1 MTESGLLPPVFDSAE
16 FAARFGAALHQAGLS
31 VGPERSARFRDAS
44 RLLPPVDR
52 TALYWAA
59 RLAFV
64 AGREQIEPF
73 DRVFARLFGA
83 PGGTAGQR
91 LGDTSAP
98 PPGQEP
104 GPPARE
110 DRAPTAPPPSLATST
125 LPDGV
130 PRPDRSDE
138 KPPLRE
144 RADTG
149 AALRLLGS
157 RDEILAHQ
165 DLGTFGA
172 NDLAD
177 LDRLLDTLAFR
188 LPLRRSRRRQ
198 TDSRGRG
205 VDLRRSLRRSLATGG
220 ETVTLARSHGRLR
233 RRPLVLLCDI
243 SGSMEPY
250 TRAYLLL
257 FAKLGSRAGAGSRI
271 PVEAFVFATRLTRL
285 TSALRHTT
293 PDAALR
299 AAGQAASDWSGG
311 TLIARSL
318 AAFTDGFGRRGMARG
333 AVVVIFSDG
342 WEAADPAGV
351 GQQMARLSRLAHRI
365 IWVNPRK
372 AAPDYAPLT
381 GGMAAALPYCDAFV
395 SGHTVVALEE
405 LMEAMA
411 DPDGG
416 PRQGRRNPRTHRSGR
431 RP

>member
-1 MTESGLLPPVFDSAE
+1 MTESGLLPPSFDQAE
-16 FAARFGAALHQAGLS
+16 FAARFGAALRQAGLP
-31 VGPERSARFRDAS
+31 VDPERSARFQDAS

-64 AGREQIEPF
+64 TGREQIEPF
-73 DRVFARLFGA
+73 DRVFVRLFGGT
-83 PGGTAGQR
+83 GGTVERHPAEALAG
-91 LGDTSAP
+91 L
-98 PPGQEP
+98 EP
-104 GPPARE
+104 GPPASA
-110 DRAPTAPPPSLATST
+110 DRAPAAPPPSLATSA
-125 LPDGV
+125 LRDGV
-130 PRPDRSDE
+130 PRPDRADDE
-138 KPPLRE
+138 PSLRE
-144 RADTG
+144 RTDTDPG
-149 AALRLLGS
+149 PALRLLGS
-157 RDEILAHQ
+157 RDEILAHK

-198 TDSRGRG
+198 TDPRGRS
-205 VDLRRSLRRSLATGG
+205 VDLRRSLRESLATGG
-220 ETVTLARSHGRLR
+220 ETVTLTRSHGRLR

-257 FAKLGSRAGAGSRI
+257 FAKLGSRAGAGARI
-271 PVEAFVFATRLTRL
+271 SVEAFVFATRLTRL
-285 TSALRHTT
+285 TAALRRTT
-293 PDAALR
+293 PDAALH
-299 AAGQAASDWSGG
+299 AAGQAASDWAGG

-342 WEAADPAGV
+342 WEAVDPAGV
-351 GQQMARLSRLAHRI
+351 GQQLARLRRLAHRI

-395 SGHTVVALEE
+395 SGHSVAALQEV
-405 LMEAMA
+405 LEAMS
-411 DPDGG
+411 DPDGR
-416 PRQGRRNPRTHRSGR
+416 PRPGRRNPGPHRSGR